1 MGRDPTLWG
10 DDCMEFKPERWENFN
25 EVTADSPH
33 RRRPGER
40 RKSALGLPAR
50 REGDD
55 LDFLYVFPIFHAGP
69 RQCLGKRM
77 AYMEMTV
84 AMVHIFRDFDFEL
97 AEAPEATTFV
107 MSLTLAI
114 KGGLKMKFTPRK
126 STPRKSTPQT
136 DREAYIES
144 VSLLTRKTR
153 G

>member
-1 MGRDPTLWG
+1 MQFT
-10 DDCMEFKPERWENFN
+10 PERWENLN
-25 EVTADSPH
+25 EVTSDGPTRA
-33 RRRPGER
+33 RRPGER

-55 LDFLYVFPIFHAGP
+55 LDFQWVFSVFHAGP

-126 STPRKSTPQT
+126 STPQT
-136 DREAYIES
+136 DREAYIER